1 MTNYCRN
8 CDHQDHE
15 SNLVFQLGGGYL
27 CNPCHEKNKIDHP
40 SHYQGKGLECIQV
53 IESFNLGFHKGNS
66 IKYILRSGKK
76 EDHVADLRKAI
87 WYLEREIENL
97 EGKNARPD

>member
-1 MTNYCRN
+1 MN
-8 CDHQDHE
+8 
-15 SNLVFQLGGGYL
+15 
-27 CNPCHEKNKIDHP
+27 EKINHP
-40 SHYQGKGLECIQV
+40 SHYQGNGLEVIQV
-53 IESFNLGFHKGNS
+53 IEAFSLGFNKGNS

-97 EGKNARPD
+97 EGKDA